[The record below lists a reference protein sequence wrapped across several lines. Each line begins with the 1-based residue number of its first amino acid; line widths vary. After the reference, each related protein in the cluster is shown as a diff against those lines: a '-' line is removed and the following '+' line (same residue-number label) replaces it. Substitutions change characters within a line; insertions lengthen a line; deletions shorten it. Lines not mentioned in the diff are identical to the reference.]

1 MKYHINPIKHP
12 LCPNPPPHPPHKED
26 FIIFIRM

>member
-12 LCPNPPPHPPHKED
+12 LCPNPPPPPQED